1 LVNNS
6 ENAPEAIVFDLGGV
20 IVDYRGDEGVRRL
33 TAGLLGLAAPEALW
47 SGLDALHAFERGEIS
62 PDAFAEAVLEAIP
75 APVSRE
81 EFLKIYRSW
90 VVGLFNGV
98 DALVS
103 ALQRDRRV
111 ACLSNINP
119 VHWARCQEIGVDE
132 IFDTQFLSHEM
143 GMRKPEARIYHAAAD
158 AMGLAPE
165 RILFL
170 DDTIANVEAARAAG
184 MHAEHVAAGDARAAL
199 IRAGAL

>member
-1 LVNNS
+1 MVNNGK
-6 ENAPEAIVFDLGGV
+6 NTPEVILFDLGGV

-33 TAGLLGLAAPEALW
+33 AASISGLDAPEALW
-47 SGLDALHAFERGEIS
+47 GGLDALHAFERGEIS
-62 PDAFAEAVLEAIP
+62 PDAFAGAVLDAIP
-75 APVSRE
+75 APLSRE
-81 EFLKIYRSW
+81 EFLQIYASW
-90 VVGLFNGV
+90 VVGLFDGV

-103 ALQRDRRV
+103 SLQRDRRV

-132 IFDTQFLSHEM
+132 LFDTQFLSHEM
-143 GMRKPEARIYHAAAD
+143 GMRKPEARIYCTAAD

-184 MHAEHVAAGDARAAL
+184 MRAEHVAGGDARAAL